1 MGSNSADVKKWI
13 KELLL
18 AETGEHT
25 IANHE
30 IMNLAEEYQL
40 DAKQIS
46 EIYEALHEMDI
57 GITFD
62 EDAVSE
68 DGSTLI
74 PKKLEEEVE
83 DSDEESDEPEVSR
96 IIRKIPHISPDMV
109 GIDDPVKM
117 YLKEI
122 GAVSLLTADEE
133 VTLAKAIEA
142 GDREEA
148 TQEEKAKGEAARKA
162 LSDANLRL
170 VVSIAKKYLGRGL
183 QFLDLIQEGNLGLL
197 KAVEKFD
204 YKKGYKFSTYATWW
218 IRQAITRAIADQ
230 ARTIRVPVHMV
241 ETINKLNRI
250 SRQLLQE
257 KGREA
262 TNEELAK
269 AMGITP
275 EKVRDIKKIAQDP
288 ISLETPIGEKEDS
301 HLGDFIE
308 DHEAVAPDEAAG
320 SILLRE
326 QIDEL
331 LNTLTDRERQVLELR
346 FGLHDGKTRTL
357 EEVGKHF
364 DVTRERIRQIEG
376 KALNKLKK
384 SARFLVNG

>member
-74 PKKLEEEVE
+74 PKELEEEVE
-83 DSDEESDEPEVSR
+83 NSDEESDEPEVSR

-148 TQEEKAKGEAARKA
+148 TPEEKAKGEAARKA

-250 SRQLLQE
+250 SRRLLQE